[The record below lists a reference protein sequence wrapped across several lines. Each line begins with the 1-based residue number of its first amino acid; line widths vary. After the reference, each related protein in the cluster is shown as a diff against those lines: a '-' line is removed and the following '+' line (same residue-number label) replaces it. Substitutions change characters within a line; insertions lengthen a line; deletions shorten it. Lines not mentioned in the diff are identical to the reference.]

1 MVMAKNPP
9 ASGMSCPSTAERS
22 MLDRRRNKLRVAEA
36 AAAGAVSDL
45 RRLDEELA
53 SNNDQHREQE
63 ASLQAALD
71 RVVWLK
77 KAIKASVKKAG
88 KLRAA
93 REDVGKRA
101 AEAQQRVTAAETK
114 YDRAVLAEMVRR
126 EKDNDLDAH
135 AGTSDALGADAH
147 VLSMRRSPTVGDFGG
162 PDLEA
167 DAARPVHD
175 QPPAAAGGN
184 DTARATAAR
193 QTAIRAHTV
202 NTVPEGLP
210 EQSERGMT

>member
-1 MVMAKNPP
+1 
-9 ASGMSCPSTAERS
+9 

-45 RRLDEELA
+45 RRLDEQLA
-53 SNNDQHREQE
+53 SNDDQHRQQE

-101 AEAQQRVTAAETK
+101 AEAQQRVTAAEAK
-114 YDRAVLAEMVRR
+114 YDRAVLADMVRR
-126 EKDNDLDAH
+126 EKDNDLAAH

-147 VLSMRRSPTVGDFGG
+147 VLSMRSSTTGGDFEG
-162 PDLEA
+162 PDVAA
-167 DAARPVHD
+167 DAARHVHD
-175 QPPAAAGGN
+175 QPLAAAGSN

-193 QTAIRAHTV
+193 QTAIRAHIV
-202 NTVPEGLP
+202 NKVPEGLP
-210 EQSERGMT
+210 EQSEGGTT